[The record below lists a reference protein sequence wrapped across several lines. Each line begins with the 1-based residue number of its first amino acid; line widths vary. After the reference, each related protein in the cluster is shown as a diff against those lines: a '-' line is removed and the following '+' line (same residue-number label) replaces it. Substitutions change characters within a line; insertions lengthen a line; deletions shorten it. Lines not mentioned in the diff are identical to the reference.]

1 MYKSKFLLCGIA
13 LLSLLT
19 FNNIPGIEAS
29 SLIAQVGSEPTS
41 SDASYPHPVLS
52 DLRVRQAIARCTDRH
67 ALAQSVY
74 PALTTTQIDDLMMD
88 SFLPSTH
95 WAYSKPASQYP
106 FNPAQGQ
113 ALLDQAGWR
122 LAEGAAYRTNSKGE
136 TLALKFTTTTAAF
149 RQTWAAVLVQN
160 LMDCGIQLIRL
171 HVPASWWYGDT
182 TGLARRDFELGAFPW
197 VSDSDPK
204 GRTHYACDQIPLP
217 SNNWQGQ
224 NYMGWC
230 NQVASDAIIRADTAL
245 IRDERIAAY
254 RVFQEEFA
262 KDMSSIPAFQR
273 VEADAFST
281 KLEGIRT
288 SPSEYASA
296 SAKDWRLSDGGDTV
310 VIGFSQEPA
319 DMFTLIESGA
329 EQRQAAQIGIG
340 VVNTQFDYDYQPAL
354 QDPLSTVESG
364 LAKNDAVDVKAGD
377 MVYDS
382 SGAAIKLEKG
392 VKVFDADGNEIEYD
406 GSSPLKMKQ
415 LTVTYKFKAYTWSD
429 GTAGSIEDF
438 KLAYKID
445 CDKESGA
452 RSFETCDQ
460 IQKVDFGVGLEYTV
474 TWLPGSQYS
483 PYFLA
488 PIGQHNGPYPGHQ
501 VLADG
506 RKLADVPAK
515 EWATL
520 PEIAEKPLSYGPFM
534 LTEWKKG
541 ESMTFEVNPNYQ
553 PAPTLKKI
561 VIVIVPDANQAVAQL
576 LSGDIDYLDK
586 TTLGAGPELQ
596 TVLEAAAA
604 GKVKAELSASPTWEH
619 IDMNL
624 SVIYDIPTWRTWLPL
639 MSK

>member
-1 MYKSKFLLCGIA
+1 MYKSIFLLCGIA

-29 SLIAQVGSEPTS
+29 SPIAHIGSEPVS

-52 DLRVRQAIARCTDRH
+52 DLRVRKAIAHCTDRR

-74 PALTTTQIDDLMMD
+74 PALTATQIDDLMMD

-95 WAYSKPASQYP
+95 WAYSKPASQYL

-149 RQTWAAVLVQN
+149 RQTWAAVLEQN

-171 HVPASWWYGDT
+171 HVPASWWFGDT
-182 TGLARRDFELGAFPW
+182 TGLARRDFELGAFAW
-197 VSDSDPK
+197 VSESDPK

-230 NQVASDAIIRADTAL
+230 NQVASDAISRADTAL

-273 VEADAFST
+273 VEADAFSN

-296 SAKDWRLSDGGDTV
+296 SAKDWKLSDGGDTV

-319 DMFTLIESGA
+319 DMFTLIESSA
-329 EQRQAAQIGIG
+329 VQRQAAQIGIG

-364 LAKNDAVDVKAGD
+364 LAKNDVVEVKVGD
-377 MVYDS
+377 MVYDA
-382 SGAAIKLEKG
+382 SGAAVKLEKG
-392 VKVFDADGNEIEYD
+392 VKIFDAAGNEIEYD
-406 GSSPLKMKQ
+406 GFSPLKMKQ
-415 LTVTYKFKAYTWSD
+415 LTATYKFRHYTWSD
-429 GTAGSIEDF
+429 GVAGSIDDF
-438 KLAYKID
+438 RLAYKVD
-445 CDKESGA
+445 CDRESGA

-460 IQKVDFGVGLEYTV
+460 IQKVDFGIGLEYTV
-474 TWLPGSQYS
+474 VWLPGSRHS

-488 PIGQHNGPYPGHQ
+488 PIGQYNGPYPSHQ
-501 VLADG
+501 VLSRWPQTGGYSGEGMGDPARDRRETVELWPVYADRVEEG
-506 RKLADVPAK
+506 REHDVRGQ
-515 EWATL
+515 
-520 PEIAEKPLSYGPFM
+520 PELSAG
-534 LTEWKKG
+534 
-541 ESMTFEVNPNYQ
+541 
-553 PAPTLKKI
+553 PTLKKI

-576 LSGDIDYLDK
+576 LSGEIDYLDK

-596 TVLEAAAA
+596 TVLEAAAV

-624 SVIYDIPTWRTWLPL
+624 SVVYNISMQKIWLSL
-639 MSK
+639 IGR